1 MLNPK
6 PIIALDGD
14 GVLLDYHLA
23 YQQAWG
29 KAFGNL
35 PKVKDPFAYWPKDR
49 YEVRHLEVAELT
61 YFRGFFDHQF
71 WSSIPPIDNAIGACQ
86 MLVDAG
92 YKLVCVTALD
102 HQYQSARFKNLRD
115 HNFPITH
122 VLTTAQTDSEV
133 SPKSAAI
140 KDLGAVA
147 FVDDYLPYFRG
158 ISSDTHRALIL
169 REPNG
174 SPNQGPEL
182 TIVDSVH
189 QDLQHF
195 ADNWIQH
202 QCLQD
207 HRTTD

>member
-1 MLNPK
+1 MNQK
-6 PIIALDGD
+6 TIIALDGD

-23 YQQAWG
+23 YQQTWS

-35 PKVKDPFAYWPKDR
+35 PKIKDPLAYWPKDR
-49 YEVRHLEVAELT
+49 YEVRHLDAAELT

-71 WSSIPPIDNAIGACQ
+71 WSSIPPVDNAIGACQ

-115 HNFPITH
+115 HNFPITR
-122 VLTTAQTDSEV
+122 VLTTAQADGEI
-133 SPKSAAI
+133 SPKSKAI
-140 KDLGAVA
+140 KDLCAVA
-147 FVDDYLPYFRG
+147 LVDDYLPYFRG
-158 ISSDTHRALIL
+158 ISNDTHRALIL

-174 SPNQGPEL
+174 SPNQGSEL

-202 QCLQD
+202 QCLQV
-207 HRTTD
+207 HRGTD

>member
-1 MLNPK
+1 MMSPK

-29 KAFGNL
+29 KAFGDL

-49 YEVRHLEVAELT
+49 YEVRHLDKVELA
-61 YFRGFFDHQF
+61 YFRSFFQHQF
-71 WSSIPPIDNAIGACQ
+71 WSNIPPIDNAVGACQ

-102 HQYQSARFKNLRD
+102 HQYQSARFKNLRS

-122 VLTTAQTDSEV
+122 VLTTSQADGEI
-133 SPKSAAI
+133 SPKSEAI

-158 ISSDTHRALIL
+158 ISGDTHRALIL

-174 SPNQGPEL
+174 SPNQGSEL
-182 TIVDSVH
+182 KIVDSIH

-195 ADNWIQH
+195 ADNWVQH